1 MISLAPSMKSVS
13 SVVINMKLVI
23 KRILQVIA
31 GIVAVTLVAFL
42 ILIVVLTVTEYKPDE
57 IVELSVDGKAEQ
69 TVQSGDTLSVLTWN
83 IGYGALGDNADFFMD
98 GGSMVNTAS
107 KERVQENIA
116 AINDEIA
123 GLNPDVVFLQEVDR
137 NSKRSH
143 GINELE
149 QIREAQSGYCDTF
162 ANNYKL
168 KLPIPKMG
176 SVP

>member
-1 MISLAPSMKSVS
+1 
-13 SVVINMKLVI
+13 MKLVI

-42 ILIVVLTVTEYKPDE
+42 ILIAVLTVTEYKPDE

-116 AINDEIA
+116 AINDEI
-123 GLNPDVVFLQEVDR
+123 GRTE
-137 NSKRSH
+137 
-143 GINELE
+143 
-149 QIREAQSGYCDTF
+149 SGRCIFT
-162 ANNYKL
+162 
-168 KLPIPKMG
+168 G
-176 SVP
+176 G

>member
-1 MISLAPSMKSVS
+1 MAPSMKSVS

-143 GINELE
+143 GINEL
-149 QIREAQSGYCDTF
+149 
-162 ANNYKL
+162 
-168 KLPIPKMG
+168 
-176 SVP
+176 

>member
-83 IGYGALGDNADFFMD
+83 IGYGALGDSISRRKTLRLTMVTTYGVVHNAYW
-98 GGSMVNTAS
+98 N
-107 KERVQENIA
+107 RVQSE
-116 AINDEIA
+116 
-123 GLNPDVVFLQEVDR
+123 VVSDDLFL
-137 NSKRSH
+137 
-143 GINELE
+143 
-149 QIREAQSGYCDTF
+149 
-162 ANNYKL
+162 
-168 KLPIPKMG
+168 
-176 SVP
+176 